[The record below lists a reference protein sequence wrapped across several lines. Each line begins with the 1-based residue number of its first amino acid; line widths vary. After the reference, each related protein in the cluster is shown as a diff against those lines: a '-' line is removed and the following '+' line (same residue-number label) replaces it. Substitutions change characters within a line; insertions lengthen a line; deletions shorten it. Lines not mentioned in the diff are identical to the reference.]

1 MTNLIAVWL
10 GGGFGAL
17 ARYGISGL
25 VQGRFGQTFPA
36 GTLAVNVLGCLLA
49 GAMMGLL
56 EERPLF
62 APGTRLFLTVGFLGG
77 FTTFSTFGYE
87 TVELL
92 RGGESRFA
100 LLSVALNVLLCIG
113 AVVLGRAAALAIGR

>member
-1 MTNLIAVWL
+1 MANILAIWL

-25 VQGRFGQTFPA
+25 VQARFGASFPA
-36 GTLAVNVLGCLLA
+36 GTLAVNVLGCLFA

-56 EERPLF
+56 EGRPVF

-92 RGGESRFA
+92 RGGESRLA
-100 LLSVALNVLLCIG
+100 LLSVALNVFLCVG
-113 AVVLGRAAALAIGR
+113 AVVIGRAAALAAGR